1 MRGQGKREQKRARRR
16 GVGLLAACG
25 LILLLSSGCSSKLP
39 GFPVVQD
46 DRPPTVIIARPPSGV
61 RVRAGQ
67 VVEIQSTA
75 TDDHG
80 VVRVELFVDGERV
93 RTDAPPEQ
101 LPQLSYSLVQR
112 WRPEKAGNVTVKVIA
127 YDTAGQSSPPA
138 AITVEVIGAPAS
150 PTVTVSPS
158 PAPSPVAPT
167 PTASQKP
174 LISGTVAVRA
184 LNVRAGPGTAFPVVE
199 HLRLGDS
206 VMALARTSQGD
217 WVQVRL
223 SDGRTGW
230 VATRYLEWS
239 GNIGTLPV
247 WQPGE

>member
-1 MRGQGKREQKRARRR
+1 MRGRRKIKRKRARRR
-16 GVGLLAACG
+16 GASLLAVCG
-25 LILLLSSGCSSKLP
+25 LVWLLSSGCGSELP
-39 GFPVVQD
+39 GFPAAQD

-61 RVRAGQ
+61 RVPAGQ

-93 RTDAPPEQ
+93 RADAPPEQ

-112 WRPEKAGNVTVKVIA
+112 WRPETTGNVTIKVIA
-127 YDTAGQSSPPA
+127 YDTAGQPSLPA

-158 PAPSPVAPT
+158 PVPSPVAPT
-167 PTASQKP
+167 PSASQGP

-199 HLRLGDS
+199 HLRLGDN
-206 VMALARTSQGD
+206 VTALARTSQGD
-217 WVQVRL
+217 WVHVRL

-239 GNIGTLPV
+239 GDIGTLPV